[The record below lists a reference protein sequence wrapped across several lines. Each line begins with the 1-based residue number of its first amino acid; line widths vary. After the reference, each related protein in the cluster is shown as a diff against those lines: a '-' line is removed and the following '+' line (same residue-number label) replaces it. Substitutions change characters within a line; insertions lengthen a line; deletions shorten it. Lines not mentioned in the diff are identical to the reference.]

1 MMSVEIFSPK
11 SRQGDAVSLTN
22 AAIKYFEAKLADHPG
37 HLLRLSSKVSG
48 CTGYAYVLDV
58 AEQAADGD
66 TVIKASDK
74 LTLTIAAKTMDLVRN
89 TQIDYVKEG
98 VNGIVKFNNPNA
110 INECGCGESFNVS

>member
-1 MMSVEIFSPK
+1 MMTIEMFTPEN
-11 SRQGDAVSLTN
+11 RQGDAVSLTQ
-22 AAIKYFEAKLADHPG
+22 AAIKYFEAKLAEHPG

-58 AEQAADGD
+58 AEQAEEGD

-89 TQIDYVKEG
+89 TEIDYVREG
-98 VNGIVKFNNPNA
+98 VNGVVKFNNPNA
-110 INECGCGESFNVS
+110 INECGCGESFNVR